1 MSSEIG
7 SPSHKPTSSDDPH
20 REAVFWFVLTA
31 VLSSLFAGAVFAFI
45 L

>member
-7 SPSHKPTSSDDPH
+7 SAGSKPTSSDDPH
-20 REAVFWFVLTA
+20 RVAVFWFVLTA
-31 VLSSLFAGAVFAFI
+31 VLSALFAGAVFAFI

>member
-1 MSSEIG
+1 MSSETG
-7 SPSHKPTSSDDPH
+7 TPGNKPTSSDDPH

-31 VLSSLFAGAVFAFI
+31 VLSSLFVGAVFAFI